1 MPRVSVIVATH
12 NYARY
17 LPQAIESILQQTY
30 TDRELIV
37 VDDGSTDETPQ
48 TIEPYAHQLHYEQ
61 QSNQGVSATR
71 NRGLD
76 LASGELIA
84 FLDADDFYLPDKL
97 ALQVHRFDTEPSLGL
112 VHSGWL
118 LVNQQGE
125 TITTIEPWLNAPH
138 LNLEAWLHWKPVIP
152 GPMLFRREWLQRV
165 GGFNTSLRYAE
176 DLDLIFRLSLAG
188 CQAAWVYQP
197 TLCYRQ
203 HDTSKKISK
212 RPRVLQAQRQVLERF
227 FQSSNLPDK
236 IRKIEN
242 EILFHSLVWMAWSL
256 YENDRPMEMA
266 QILEDSLQHTWLSP
280 TETILQWIES
290 FADHFAR
297 QNRTFDVRTLV
308 EQTEWQQAAFRALAC
323 SESQFEHSHNTRAVS
338 HW

>member
-17 LPQAIESILQQTY
+17 LPQAIESVLQQTY

-48 TIEPYAHQLHYEQ
+48 AIDPYTNQLRYER

-76 LASGELIA
+76 LASGEFIA

-97 ALQVHRFDTEPSLGL
+97 AVQVHRFDTEPSLGL

-125 TITTIEPWLNAPH
+125 TITTVEPWLNAPH
-138 LNLEAWLHWKPVIP
+138 LDLEAWLNWKPVIP
-152 GPMLFRREWLQRV
+152 GPMLFRREWLERI
-165 GGFNTSLRYAE
+165 GGFDTSLRYAE
-176 DLDLIFRLSLAG
+176 DKDLIFRLVLAG

-203 HDTSKKISK
+203 HDTSKKNSK

-227 FQSSNLPDK
+227 FQRSDLPDQ
-236 IRKIEN
+236 IREIED
-242 EILFHSLVWMAWSL
+242 EILFHSFVWMAWSL
-256 YENDRPMEMA
+256 YENGHPREMA

-290 FADHFAR
+290 FAEHFAR
-297 QNRTFDVRTLV
+297 QNRTFDARTLV
-308 EQTEWQQAAFRALAC
+308 EQTEWQQAAFRALAYG
-323 SESQFEHSHNTRAVS
+323 ESQFARSYDAGAVL
-338 HW
+338 HR